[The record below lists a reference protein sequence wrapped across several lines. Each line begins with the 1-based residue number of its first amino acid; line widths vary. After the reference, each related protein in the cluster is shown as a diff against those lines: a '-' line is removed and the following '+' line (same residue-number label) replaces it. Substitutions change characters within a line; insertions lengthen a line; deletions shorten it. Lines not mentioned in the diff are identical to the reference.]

1 MPCANGVNAMI
12 FMYKLSVDGTLIIYI
27 KWIFMVISIIII
39 VIIII
44 KIIIII
50 NNLEYEFLL
59 FSGNIQIFFNSLKQ
73 LIHFLDYLFFPM
85 T

>member
-12 FMYKLSVDGTLIIYI
+12 FMYKLSVDGALIIYI

-44 KIIIII
+44 VI
-50 NNLEYEFLL
+50 NNLEYEFLM
-59 FSGNIQIFFNSLKQ
+59 FSGNIQILFNSLKQ

>member
-1 MPCANGVNAMI
+1 
-12 FMYKLSVDGTLIIYI
+12 
-27 KWIFMVISIIII
+27 MVISIIII

-44 KIIIII
+44 III
-50 NNLEYEFLL
+50 NNLEYEFLM
-59 FSGNIQIFFNSLKQ
+59 FSGNIQILFNSLKQ